1 MRCKQSAFT
10 KTTWTLQQKSGEEQS
25 LTEMTQHFISKLK
38 LDFVYIS
45 GPIGSTGRKKVNMYL
60 SESKRNDVFAALRYF
75 KKEEMES
82 AILPFYETARNYL
95 TIPELMEFYS
105 LDEITRA
112 EYDIKYT
119 ELLQRDI
126 EALWE
131 NRLEEMVKEP

>member
-1 MRCKQSAFT
+1 
-10 KTTWTLQQKSGEEQS
+10 
-25 LTEMTQHFISKLK
+25 
-38 LDFVYIS
+38 
-45 GPIGSTGRKKVNMYL
+45 MYL